1 MLKGKFDYY
10 LMRLPDVLSVTG
22 LGKSSLYKKIKEGT
36 FPSPVSLGARAVAFK
51 SNDVEEW
58 IENRPRAVREE

>member
-51 SNDVEEW
+51 SNEVEEW